1 MSAASLLVFLAL
13 VDGAPE
19 MRPPPKAAPRVLVDG
34 EFVVQHDSVDTV
46 AKSWDSGCGPL
57 PAPPVAKRGERV
69 LVATADA
76 DYGVKGAGRDFGS
89 TRCEGENPSLAVV
102 ASYVD
107 GNKQVL
113 RCRSTRVVRGTEETE
128 HTFERLDDGRIKI
141 LARSERRARVR
152 RYDCHVIVERHT
164 VLVPAP
170 KDAPVDEAIA
180 APPPPADAASIE
192 RALAAELA
200 KAAQEAEMSTLAVT
214 HVHAM
219 SDDFDVVE
227 ARYVLDGRELKE
239 RGRSWPMMRTGEERV
254 VFQDVIA
261 PGAHVLELEFVYLT
275 KVNGAPAKL
284 RVKDAAFFDVAEKKP
299 ARLVVTS
306 AQEGTLLT
314 PVEKRTAL
322 RYSLNGKPVAK

>member
-1 MSAASLLVFLAL
+1 MLFSSLLLLFAI

-19 MRPPPKAAPRVLVDG
+19 AHPAAKAAPRVLVDG
-34 EFVVQHDSVDTV
+34 EYVIQHDSVDAI

-57 PAPPVAKRGERV
+57 PAPSVAKRGERV

-107 GNKQVL
+107 GDKQIL

-128 HTFERLDDGRIKI
+128 HTFERLDDGRVKI
-141 LARSERRARVR
+141 LGRSERRARVR
-152 RYDCHVIVERHT
+152 RYDCHVVVERHT
-164 VLVPAP
+164 VLAPAP
-170 KDAPVDEAIA
+170 ARTHLDEAVQSA
-180 APPPPADAASIE
+180 PPPADAASIE

-200 KAAQEAEMSTLAVT
+200 KASQEAEMSTLSVT

-239 RGRSWPMMRTGEERV
+239 RGRTWPMMRTGEERV

-261 PGAHVLELEFVYLT
+261 PGAHVLEIEFVYLT

-284 RVKDAAFFDVAEKKP
+284 RVKDAAFFDVVEKRP
-299 ARLVVTS
+299 ARLVITS

-322 RYSLNGKPVAK
+322 RFSLNGKPVAK